1 MKYDERRYEEKSMK
15 TIGFIGTG
23 FMGSALAT
31 AAYNSGME
39 TRILLANRHKEK
51 AKALQNKIGG
61 EVCDNETIAR
71 QADYIFLGVKPQIL
85 PVMYEGIKDIL
96 KERKDDYIIVSMVAG
111 KDIAFLKEMF
121 FDHPVIRI
129 MPNMPVSVGSGLSLY
144 TFSEDV
150 KKEDREFFLKLM
162 EASGTLLESDEH
174 LMPAVGSVTGCGP
187 AFAAMFIEAL
197 ADGAVQ
203 CGVGRKD
210 AYVYAAEM
218 MKGTAELY
226 LKTKQHPGAIKDSV
240 CSPAGLTIEGVRTLE
255 KLGFRSALIEALIA
269 TFEKRV

>member
-1 MKYDERRYEEKSMK
+1 MK

-23 FMGSALAT
+23 YMGGALAT
-31 AAYNSGME
+31 AASKSE
-39 TRILLANRHKEK
+39 LDISILLANRTRKK
-51 AKALQNKIGG
+51 AQALCDQIGG
-61 EVCDNETIAR
+61 TVCDNKTIAE
-71 QADYIFLGVKPQIL
+71 QADCIFLGVKPQIL
-85 PVMYEGIKDIL
+85 PEMYEEIKEIL
-96 KERKDDYIIVSMVAG
+96 KKRKDEHIIVSMVAG
-111 KDIAFLKEMF
+111 KDIPMLKEMF
-121 FDHPVIRI
+121 FDHPIIRI

-144 TFSEDV
+144 HFSDDV
-150 KKEDREFFLKLM
+150 KEEDRDFFLKLM
-162 EASGTLLESDEH
+162 AASGTLLESEERY
-174 LMPAVGSVTGCGP
+174 MPAIGGVTGCGP

-210 AYVYAAEM
+210 AYVYVAEM

-226 LKTKQHPGAIKDSV
+226 LKSRQHPGAIKDSV

-255 KLGFRSALIEALIA
+255 KLGFRSAVIEALIA